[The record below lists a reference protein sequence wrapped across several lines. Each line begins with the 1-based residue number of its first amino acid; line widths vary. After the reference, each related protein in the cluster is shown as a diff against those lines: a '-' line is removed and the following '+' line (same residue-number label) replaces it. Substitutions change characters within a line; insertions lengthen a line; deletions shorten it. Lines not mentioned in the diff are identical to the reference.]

1 MSLSAL
7 RSAVERQYRSENDG
21 ERNPA
26 SIQQPPP
33 PPPQK
38 NIKNAILVEIAHEI
52 EEAINEAVEKNDSN
66 TGSIRKITCSVE
78 NKILKKHQASS
89 NNLNYFTCVK
99 TKVPS
104 TNIKATERGR
114 LKEGEEPVVDEE
126 VVG

>member
-33 PPPQK
+33 PPQK
-38 NIKNAILVEIAHEI
+38 NIKNAILVEITREI

-66 TGSIRKITCSVE
+66 TESIRKITCSVE
-78 NKILKKHQASS
+78 NKILTKHQASS
-89 NNLNYFTCVK
+89 NNLNYFTHVK

-104 TNIKATERGR
+104 TNIKATERG
-114 LKEGEEPVVDEE
+114 
-126 VVG
+126 

>member
-1 MSLSAL
+1 MSLRAL
-7 RSAVERQYRSENDG
+7 GSAVERQYQSENDG
-21 ERNPA
+21 ERNPT

-38 NIKNAILVEIAHEI
+38 NIKNVILVEIACEI
-52 EEAINEAVEKNDSN
+52 EETINEAVEKNDSN
-66 TGSIRKITCSVE
+66 TGSLRKIKYRVE

-104 TNIKATERGR
+104 TIIKATERG
-114 LKEGEEPVVDEE
+114 
-126 VVG
+126 

>member
-1 MSLSAL
+1 MCLSTL
-7 RSAVERQYRSENDG
+7 RSAVERQYQSENDG

-38 NIKNAILVEIAHEI
+38 NIKNAILSEVPHKIK
-52 EEAINEAVEKNDSN
+52 EEINEAVEKNDSN
-66 TGSIRKITCSVE
+66 TGSIRKIMCSVK

-89 NNLNYFTCVK
+89 NNLNYFTHVK

-104 TNIKATERGR
+104 TNIKATERG
-114 LKEGEEPVVDEE
+114 
-126 VVG
+126 

>member
-38 NIKNAILVEIAHEI
+38 NIKNDILVEIAHEI
-52 EEAINEAVEKNDSN
+52 EEAIDEANDSN

-89 NNLNYFTCVK
+89 NNLNYFTHVK

-104 TNIKATERGR
+104 TNINATERG
-114 LKEGEEPVVDEE
+114 
-126 VVG
+126 